1 MGRETVRSVDVK
13 REVVVVAVEERLL
26 DRNVIIRACHF

>member
-13 REVVVVAVEERLL
+13 REVVVVTVEERLL
-26 DRNVIIRACHF
+26 VDRNVIIRACH